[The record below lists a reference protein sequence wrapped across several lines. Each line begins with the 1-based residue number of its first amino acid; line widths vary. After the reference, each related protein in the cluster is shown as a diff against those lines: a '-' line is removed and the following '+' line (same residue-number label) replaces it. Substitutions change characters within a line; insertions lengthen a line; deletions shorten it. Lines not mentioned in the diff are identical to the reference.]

1 MYTVSKDSGE
11 GGGGGGGS
19 FSSSNGSEGFGKVS
33 RLYTIQEIQR
43 NSIKQWHYFNWQKF
57 HRNWNPY
64 TCPTENGFSL

>member
-11 GGGGGGGS
+11 GGGGGGS
-19 FSSSNGSEGFGKVS
+19 FSSSSGSEGIGKVS

-64 TCPTENGFSL
+64 TCPAENGFSL